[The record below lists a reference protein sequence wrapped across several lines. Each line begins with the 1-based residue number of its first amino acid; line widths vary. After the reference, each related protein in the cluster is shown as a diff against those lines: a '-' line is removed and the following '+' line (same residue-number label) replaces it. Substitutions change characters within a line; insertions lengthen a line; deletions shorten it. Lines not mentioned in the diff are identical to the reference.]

1 MSIIIFAVI
10 LSVLVVV
17 HELGHFL
24 IAKLFGIRVDEFGL
38 GYPPRVLK
46 LFSWKGTDFTLNWI
60 PFGGFVKIFG
70 ENPENTDNNLP
81 QEINSDNFQFKNRGI
96 QASVLVAGVV
106 FNIIFAFSLISL
118 GFMVGTPSS
127 IRTETP
133 FKSTDNHLV
142 ITSVIPSS
150 PADVSGLKP
159 GDNILA
165 LKRGGDVFEPKFD
178 DPTLSLEEAS
188 SFIAETDKPLTFD
201 IKRGKEN
208 LTLTLEPENGIVNDK
223 LAVGIAMDVIGI
235 LKLPIHKAIW
245 YGILDTG
252 EITILTAKSLMAF
265 IGEIFIGQADFS
277 TVAGPVGIVGM
288 VGDIRVLGFAYL
300 MTFTAL
306 ISINL
311 AIINLL
317 PLPALDGGRI
327 VFVIIESI
335 TRRPVP
341 PKFFNVVNA
350 LGFFLLIL
358 LMILVTIQDIKNI
371 F

>member
-1 MSIIIFAVI
+1 VSVIIFAVI

-24 IAKLFGIRVDEFGL
+24 VAKFFGIRVDEFGL

-46 LFSWKGTDFTLNWI
+46 LFSWKGTNFTLNWI

-70 ENPENTDNNLP
+70 ENPEANTSSDKA
-81 QEINSDNFQFKNRGI
+81 SDNFQSKNRGV

-106 FNIIFAFSLISL
+106 FNLLFAVALITA
-118 GFMVGTPSS
+118 GFMMGTPSS

-133 FKSTDNHLV
+133 FESTNNHLV
-142 ITSVIPSS
+142 ITSVLPDS
-150 PADVSGLKP
+150 PAFISGLKP
-159 GDNILA
+159 GDNITSLS
-165 LKRGGDVFEPKFD
+165 RGNDVFEPTFA
-178 DPTLSLEEAS
+178 DPTASLETAS
-188 SFIAETDKPLTFD
+188 NFIDSANGAVTFN
-201 IKRGKEN
+201 IKRGKED
-208 LTLTLEPENGIVNDK
+208 LSLVLEPEKGIVTDK
-223 LAVGIAMDVIGI
+223 FAVGISMDVIGI
-235 LKLPIHKAIW
+235 LKLPIHKALW
-245 YGILDTG
+245 YGIVDTG
-252 EITILTAKSLMAF
+252 EITFLTAKSLGAF
-265 IGEIFIGQADFS
+265 ILDIFRGKADFS

-327 VFVIIESI
+327 LFVIIESI
-335 TRRPVP
+335 TRRPIP
-341 PKFFNVVNA
+341 PKFFNAINA
-350 LGFFLLIL
+350 IGFFLLIL
-358 LMILVTIQDIKNI
+358 LMILVTIQDIRNL